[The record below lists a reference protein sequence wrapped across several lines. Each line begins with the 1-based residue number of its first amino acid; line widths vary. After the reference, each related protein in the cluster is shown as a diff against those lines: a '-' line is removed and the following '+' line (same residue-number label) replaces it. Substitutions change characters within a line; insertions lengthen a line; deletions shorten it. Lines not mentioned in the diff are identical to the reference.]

1 MKDDGYKELFKIL
14 AERPKA
20 GNKLK
25 PQKKITTRLSRVSKK
40 RNVCSGVLAECL
52 TCLKCS

>member
-14 AERPKA
+14 VERPK
-20 GNKLK
+20 
-25 PQKKITTRLSRVSKK
+25 KKITPRLLKVSKK
-40 RNVCSGVLAECL
+40 KNVCSEVLAECL